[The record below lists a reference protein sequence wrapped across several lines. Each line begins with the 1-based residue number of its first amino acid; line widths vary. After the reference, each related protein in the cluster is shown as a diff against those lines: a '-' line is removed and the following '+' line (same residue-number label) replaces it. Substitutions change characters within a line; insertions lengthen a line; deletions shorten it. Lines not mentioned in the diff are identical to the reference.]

1 MTEVADLRERIA
13 VQRRR
18 DLPLT
23 DVGNSERLVA
33 DHANEIRYVP
43 AVGWHVWDGRR
54 WRPDDDGEVMRRMKT
69 TTGTM
74 REEAAKVGQDGDEL
88 WKHANRSESRPRLEA
103 ALALAQTDTAVIA
116 HVASLDADPHLLNV
130 ENGTIDLHTGE
141 LRPHR
146 PEDLLTK
153 LAAVHYDPNAVS
165 PSWERL
171 LSDATGGD
179 ESLLAFLPR
188 AFGYTLTGDT
198 GEEVLFF
205 AHGPAATGKSTVLE
219 AIKATLGEYAATADF
234 ETFLARQGDAGT
246 RSDIARL
253 AGRRLVIGT
262 EVDDGKRLAEGLLK
276 QLTGGDTVTA
286 RYMYRDY
293 FEFRPQFKLWLAAN
307 HRPRVNAQD
316 EAMWRRIIQ
325 IPFTHVVPP
334 ERRDPGLKRKLTT
347 DATARSAILAWA
359 VRGCL
364 AWQTHGLAVP
374 DAVRNYTDEYR
385 AENDPIANWLTD
397 HCRLDDDAST
407 AAGDLRASYDH
418 WATTNGDKPVGS
430 KTFADTLRGHG
441 CTNSR
446 GAQGK
451 RQWHGIALQVTPSDV
466 TYGKASHDAGTRE
479 VYRK

>member
-1 MTEVADLRERIA
+1 MTSVAVADLRERIA
-13 VQRRR
+13 VQHRR
-18 DLPLT
+18 DLPFT

-33 DHANEIRYVP
+33 DHGGEIRYVP

-54 WRPDDDGEVMRRMKT
+54 WRRDGDGEVMRRMKIT
-69 TTGTM
+69 TRTM
-74 REEAAKVGQDGDEL
+74 RDEAAQLGQEGDDL

-103 ALALAQTDTAVIA
+103 ALALAQTDSAVIA
-116 HVASLDADPHLLNV
+116 HVDALDADPYLLNV
-130 ENGTIDLHTGE
+130 ENGTINLRTGV
-141 LRPHR
+141 LQPHQ
-146 PEDLLTK
+146 PSDLLTK
-153 LAAVHYDPNAVS
+153 LASVHYDPDATS
-165 PSWERL
+165 PRWAGVL
-171 LSDATGGD
+171 HDATGGD
-179 ESLLAFLPR
+179 EDLLAFLAR

-205 AHGPAATGKSTVLE
+205 PHGPAATGKSTVLE
-219 AIKATLGEYAATADF
+219 ALKATLGDYAATADF
-234 ETFLARQGDAGT
+234 ETFLARKGEAGT

-253 AGRRLVIGT
+253 AGARLVIGT

-276 QLTGGDTVTA
+276 QVTGGDTVTA
-286 RYMYRDY
+286 RFMYQDY
-293 FEFRPQFKLWLAAN
+293 FEYRPQFKLWLAAN

-334 ERRDPGLKRKLTT
+334 ERRDPGLKRELTT
-347 DATARSAILAWA
+347 DASARSAILTWA

-374 DAVRNYTDEYR
+374 AAVRDYTDEYR
-385 AENDPIANWLTD
+385 AENDPIAEWLTD

-407 AAGDLRASYDH
+407 AAGDLRASYEQ
-418 WATTNGDKPVGS
+418 WAATNGDKTVGS
-430 KTFADTLRGHG
+430 KTFAETLRGHG

-466 TYGKASHDAGTRE
+466 TY
-479 VYRK
+479 RKPPS